1 MGTTGRYG
9 LRKPTDPN
17 EPADFITIVGAL
29 ADDVDAAMAGHART
43 NGAGASGTWGIN
55 ITGSAGY
62 APSAGN
68 ADTVDGHHFQGAD
81 RGESLPYLW
90 GSGDGGGDNRL
101 MHASRL
107 GWTHG
112 HNPSQS
118 GIGVIH
124 HNFGSLAAGQEKAQR
139 FGRSN
144 DQFPVVSVHHSSSY
158 IVAVIHSL
166 DDGGFTVEVRNTTSG
181 TTHSNVHVI
190 VHLVRAA

>member
-1 MGTTGRYG
+1 MGLTNWFG
-9 LRKPTDPN
+9 LRKPTNPA
-17 EPADFITIVGAL
+17 EPADLITIVGAL
-29 ADDVDAAMAGHART
+29 ADDTDSTLKRELDGKA
-43 NGAGASGTWGIN
+43 ASGHTHA
-55 ITGSAGY
+55 SAPY
-62 APSAGN
+62 ASSAGN

-101 MHASRL
+101 MHVSRL
-107 GWTHG
+107 GWSHG

-124 HNFGSLAAGQEKAQR
+124 HNFGSLSAGQEKRQR

-144 DQFPVVSVHHSSSY
+144 DQYPVVCVNHPSTY
-158 IVAVIHSL
+158 ILAVIESL
-166 DDGGFTVEVRNTTSG
+166 DDGGFTVQVRNSTSS
-181 TTHSNVHVI
+181 TPHSNVHII

>member
-1 MGTTGRYG
+1 MGLTQWFG
-9 LRKPTDPN
+9 LRKPTDPAA
-17 EPADFITIVGAL
+17 PADFITIVGAL
-29 ADDVDAAMAGHART
+29 ADDTDAALKRELDGKAG
-43 NGAGASGTWGIN
+43 SGHGH
-55 ITGSAGY
+55 GSVPY
-62 APSAGN
+62 ANSAGN

-101 MHASRL
+101 MHVSRL
-107 GWTHG
+107 GWSHG

-124 HNFGSLAAGQEKAQR
+124 HNFGSLAAGQTKSQA

-144 DQFPVVSVHHSSSY
+144 DQYPVVSVNHASTY
-158 IVAVIHSL
+158 ILAVIASL
-166 DDGGFTVEVRNTTSG
+166 WDGGFSVEVRNSTSS
-181 TTHSNVHVI
+181 TNHTNVHVI